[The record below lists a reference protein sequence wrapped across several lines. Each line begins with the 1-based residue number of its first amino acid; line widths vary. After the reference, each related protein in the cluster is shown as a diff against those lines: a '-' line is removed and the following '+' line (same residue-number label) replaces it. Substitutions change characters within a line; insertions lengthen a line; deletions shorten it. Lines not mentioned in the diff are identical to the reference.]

1 MNAMIFLSKRERENI
16 MASKNKEWATIMALK
31 QEAQASGKQNQNVA
45 DFFSSLLGTS
55 GTV

>member
-1 MNAMIFLSKRERENI
+1 VSCDSGNA
-16 MASKNKEWATIMALK
+16 KNTPPQQGK
-31 QEAQASGKQNQNVA
+31 QHNKPNFNLAADKSGKQNQNVA